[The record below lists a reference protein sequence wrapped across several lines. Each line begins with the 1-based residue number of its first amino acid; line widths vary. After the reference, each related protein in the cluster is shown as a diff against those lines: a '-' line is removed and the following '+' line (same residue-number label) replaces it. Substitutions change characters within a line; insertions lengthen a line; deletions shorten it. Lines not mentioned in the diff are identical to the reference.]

1 MNWKMSHLLHDTG
14 GDTSQVS
21 SLAVHLDI
29 NALCDEA
36 NNFILPKALKQSWL
50 KFETKM
56 WRARHQALCEEA
68 NNFIL
73 SKALK

>member
-1 MNWKMSHLLHDTG
+1 MNWKMPLLLYDTG

-36 NNFILPKALKQSWL
+36 NNFIL
-50 KFETKM
+50 
-56 WRARHQALCEEA
+56 
-68 NNFIL
+68 
-73 SKALK
+73 SKALE

>member
-36 NNFILPKALKQSWL
+36 NNFILSKALEQSWL
-50 KFETKM
+50 KFKTKKF
-56 WRARHQALCEEA
+56 AE
-68 NNFIL
+68 
-73 SKALK
+73 LKGLQYLTK